1 MGVLGVSAVWQR
13 VSSARHVRELCLVI
27 PAPSLQAAPA
37 DPECRHAAFWSWPTL
52 LTCEFEK
59 KEGEEEDEASA
70 TGIGSGLFHSKRWV
84 RHIRRWHNVPG
95 SSWIPP
101 TLDLQLA
108 NEKWNLNSLWTLWVN
123 WIYRLNWGE
132 IVCSIDFSYLGIC
145 CHYLIHFSL
154 PSFNENY
161 SFHIVNFLFG
171 FFHGY
176 FQAFLL
182 LWWFFLKFVFWCLD
196 NCNYNQLISF
206 CIWIFCLANFLNS

>member
-1 MGVLGVSAVWQR
+1 MWLFWGCQLSDSGCQVPDTWGNSVLWFQ
-13 VSSARHVRELCLVI
+13 L
-27 PAPSLQAAPA
+27 PAFRPPQLTP
-37 DPECRHAAFWSWPTL
+37 CRHAAFLSWPTL

-70 TGIGSGLFHSKRWV
+70 TGFGSGLFHSKRWV
-84 RHIRRWHNVPG
+84 RHIRRSHHVPG

-108 NEKWNLNSLWTLWVN
+108 NEKWNLKTSVWTLWVN

-132 IVCSIDFSYLGIC
+132 ITVCSIDFSYLGIC

-161 SFHIVNFLFG
+161 SLHIVNFLLG
-171 FFHGY
+171 SFHGY
-176 FQAFLL
+176 FQVFFL
-182 LWWFFLKFVFWCLD
+182 LWWFF
-196 NCNYNQLISF
+196 
-206 CIWIFCLANFLNS
+206 